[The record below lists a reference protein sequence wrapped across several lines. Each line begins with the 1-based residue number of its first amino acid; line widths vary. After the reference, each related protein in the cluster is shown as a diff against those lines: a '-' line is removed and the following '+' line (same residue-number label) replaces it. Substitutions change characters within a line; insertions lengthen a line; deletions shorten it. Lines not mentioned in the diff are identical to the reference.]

1 MLASFLMEKMVPAG
15 LMEKA
20 QVGSKGEGEGQG
32 VPSVVWPNARLPG
45 LVIMV
50 VVLNCLLHTTKV

>member
-1 MLASFLMEKMVPAG
+1 MLASFLMEKTVPAG

-32 VPSVVWPNARLPG
+32 APSVVWPNARLLG
-45 LVIMV
+45 LVIMAV
-50 VVLNCLLHTTKV
+50 ALNCLLHTTKV